1 MNMRSS
7 TLMTFKERMMREL
20 IICVCLL
27 GCFSVANANNI
38 EQSKEVKIVH
48 NDDSVILH
56 KKIYQ
61 LEKRIERLEELLKKE
76 DK

>member
-1 MNMRSS
+1 MNITSLI
-7 TLMTFKERMMREL
+7 LMIFKERIMREL
-20 IICVCLL
+20 IICAVLI

-38 EQSKEVKIVH
+38 EQSKDIKIVH

>member
-1 MNMRSS
+1 
-7 TLMTFKERMMREL
+7 MREL
-20 IICVCLL
+20 IICACLL
-27 GCFSVANANNI
+27 GCFDVANANNI
-38 EQSKEVKIVH
+38 EQSKDIKIVH

>member
-1 MNMRSS
+1 MRSS
-7 TLMTFKERMMREL
+7 TLMTFKESMMREL

>member
-27 GCFSVANANNI
+27 GCFGIANANNV
-38 EQSKEVKIVH
+38 EQPKDVKIVH
-48 NDDSVILH
+48 NDNNVALH

-61 LEKRIERLEELLKKE
+61 LEKRIERLELLLQKE
-76 DK
+76 GK

>member
-7 TLMTFKERMMREL
+7 TLTIFKERMMREL

-27 GCFSVANANNI
+27 GCFSIANANNI
-38 EQSKEVKIVH
+38 EQLKEVKIVH

-61 LEKRIERLEELLKKE
+61 LEKRIERLEEILKKE

>member
-1 MNMRSS
+1 
-7 TLMTFKERMMREL
+7 MREL
-20 IICVCLL
+20 IICVCLF

-38 EQSKEVKIVH
+38 EQPKDVKIVH

>member
-1 MNMRSS
+1 
-7 TLMTFKERMMREL
+7 MREL
-20 IICVCLL
+20 IICAVLI
-27 GCFSVANANNI
+27 GCFSVANANNV
-38 EQSKEVKIVH
+38 EQPKEVKIVH
-48 NDDSVILH
+48 NDNSVALH

>member
-1 MNMRSS
+1 
-7 TLMTFKERMMREL
+7 MREL

-27 GCFSVANANNI
+27 GCFGVANANNI
-38 EQSKEVKIVH
+38 EQPKDVKIVY

-61 LEKRIERLEELLKKE
+61 LEKRIERLELLLQKE
-76 DK
+76 GKL

>member
-1 MNMRSS
+1 MRSS
-7 TLMTFKERMMREL
+7 TLMMFKERMMREL

>member
-1 MNMRSS
+1 MNMRNS
-7 TLMTFKERMMREL
+7 TLMIFKERMMREL

-27 GCFSVANANNI
+27 GCFGIANANNV
-38 EQSKEVKIVH
+38 EQPKEVKIVH

-61 LEKRIERLEELLKKE
+61 LEKRIELLEELLKKE

>member
-1 MNMRSS
+1 
-7 TLMTFKERMMREL
+7 MREL

-27 GCFSVANANNI
+27 GCFSVVNANNV
-38 EQSKEVKIVH
+38 EQPKEVKIVH

-61 LEKRIERLEELLKKE
+61 LEKRIELLEELLKKE
-76 DK
+76 GK

>member
-1 MNMRSS
+1 
-7 TLMTFKERMMREL
+7 MREL

-27 GCFSVANANNI
+27 GCFGISNANNI
-38 EQSKEVKIVH
+38 EQPKEVKIVH

-76 DK
+76 GK